1 MSTVVDILFWKR
13 GNFLDIDVLIDGTTG
28 GKSAKDVLFT
38 LLETWHFG
46 DDGFLDSCE
55 LSKLI
60 DFVVKNVPNDI
71 DQFFRDSYS
80 KVLRDLFQK
89 SNKPFFLLQN
99 SQKLF
104 GHVLIEELIMKSDIF
119 KFVLAFELKGW
130 DLIQTT
136 ILETFGFIVFLRQA
150 RLEEVVCS
158 DPHCFE
164 VVEVHG
170 LLEAGVGGGGNVGL
184 EVKGRWIGGGLG
196 EAEFGGVLADYFQ
209 LLLGE
214 FVEVFGLLS
223 DGVHSEI
230 IFIKSIYKN

>member
-1 MSTVVDILFWKR
+1 MAHKFGEFFNDIDSFFALVSDLLKIQYFYISKVEFMSAVIDILFRKRCNFLNVDILV
-13 GNFLDIDVLIDGTTG
+13 NGTAS
-28 GKSAKDVLFT
+28 GKSAKDVFFA

-60 DFVVKNVPNDI
+60 DFIVKDVPNDV
-71 DQFFRDSYS
+71 DQFFCDYYS
-80 KVLRDLFQK
+80 KVFRDLFQK
-89 SNKPFFLLQN
+89 SNKSFFLLQN

-104 GHVLIEELIMKSDIF
+104 GHVLIEKLIMKSDIF

-136 ILETFGFIVFLRQA
+136 ILETFGFVVFLRQA

-170 LLEAGVGGGGNVGL
+170 LFEAGVGGGGNVGF
-184 EVKGRWIGGGLG
+184 EVEGG
-196 EAEFGGVLADYFQ
+196 
-209 LLLGE
+209 
-214 FVEVFGLLS
+214 
-223 DGVHSEI
+223 
-230 IFIKSIYKN
+230 